1 MKYFTCIWILSG
13 LIGCS
18 FKSSPDRKSDLLLN
32 HIRQLYVKLPKINLP
47 FTYDLSKSE
56 IVSNVYSNRDMDSL
70 IFEKDIQVNIAGVL
84 KDTADF
90 FGFIYLVPADEMI
103 PVLVT
108 FDKTGRLI
116 EKNQIA
122 QECASGCGYDCHSY
136 VTISKDYTI
145 IFKFNET
152 IAKCDSIGPIDSTRI
167 FCETVEI
174 SKLDRLGKIKLID
187 KQQIRINNVCQQQLI
202 CNGGTCS
209 AFNTSS
215 RR

>member
-1 MKYFTCIWILSG
+1 MKYLTCLLILLG

-18 FKSSPDRKSDLLLN
+18 FKSNHDSKSDLLLN
-32 HIRQLYVKLPKINLP
+32 HLRQLYVKLPKINLP

-56 IVSNVYSNRDMDSL
+56 RVSNVYANRDMDSM

-103 PVLVT
+103 PILVT

-122 QECASGCGYDCHSY
+122 QECGSDCGYDCHSY
-136 VTISKDYTI
+136 VSIDKDYKI

-167 FCETVEI
+167 FRETVAI
-174 SKLDRLGKIKLID
+174 SQLEKNGKIKLIE
-187 KQQIRINNVCQQQLI
+187 KKANGKNNGCQHGI
-202 CNGGTCS
+202 
-209 AFNTSS
+209 
-215 RR
+215 